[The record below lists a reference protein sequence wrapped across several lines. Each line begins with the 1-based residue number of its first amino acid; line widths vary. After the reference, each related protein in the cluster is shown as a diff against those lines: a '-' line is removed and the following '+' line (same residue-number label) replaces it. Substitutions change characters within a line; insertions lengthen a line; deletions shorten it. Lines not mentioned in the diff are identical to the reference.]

1 VTARGDGGQSRAVAA
16 QRGCRA
22 SRGGG
27 WLKQQVVERE
37 RERGEMQ
44 HGEE

>member
-1 VTARGDGGQSRAVAA
+1 VAT

-27 WLKQQVVERE
+27 GWLEQQVVERE
-37 RERGEMQ
+37 REKGEMQ
-44 HGEE
+44 HGEEERFANFEP